1 MTKPI
6 KERSHSLDA
15 RLGYQLRR
23 AQLRA
28 FAALSQAIGSDGLTP
43 MLFAVLV
50 TIAEGG
56 GVTQREVADALGA
69 DPSTMVRMLD
79 QLEKLSL
86 VQRVPSLTDR
96 RVMVPTL
103 TAAGR
108 ELIARA
114 TPKVQESEDAFAAA
128 LSPAQRAQLFDL
140 LSRLNEEH
148 DDQSA
153 VEPSSRR

>member
-1 MTKPI
+1 MKSTT
-6 KERSHSLDA
+6 ERVHSLDG

-28 FAALSQAIGSDGLTP
+28 FAALSSAIGPDGLTP

-50 TIAEGG
+50 TIDEGG
-56 GVTQREVADALGA
+56 GITQREVADALGA

-86 VQRVPSLTDR
+86 VKRVASTKDR

-108 ELIARA
+108 DLILRA
-114 TPKVQESEDAFAAA
+114 TPKVEASEETFAAA

-140 LSRLNEEH
+140 LHRLNGE
-148 DDQSA
+148 SGA
-153 VEPSSRR
+153 SRT

>member
-1 MTKPI
+1 
-6 KERSHSLDA
+6 
-15 RLGYQLRR
+15 
-23 AQLRA
+23 
-28 FAALSQAIGSDGLTP
+28 
-43 MLFAVLV
+43 
-50 TIAEGG
+50 
-56 GVTQREVADALGA
+56 LGA

-148 DDQSA
+148 DDHSA
-153 VEPSSRR
+153 VESSSRR

>member
-1 MTKPI
+1 MKSTQK
-6 KERSHSLDA
+6 RAHSLDGH
-15 RLGYQLRR
+15 LGYQLRR

-28 FAALSQAIGSDGLTP
+28 FAALSNAIGSDGLTP

-50 TIAEGG
+50 TIDERGG
-56 GVTQREVADALGA
+56 ITQREVADALGA

-86 VQRVPSLTDR
+86 VQRVASTKDR

-108 ELIARA
+108 DLILRA
-114 TPKVQESEDAFAAA
+114 TPKVEASEETFAAA

-140 LSRLNEEH
+140 LHRLNGENG
-148 DDQSA
+148 SMRA
-153 VEPSSRR
+153 

>member
-1 MTKPI
+1 MTKVMT
-6 KERSHSLDA
+6 ERVHSLDE

-28 FAALSQAIGSDGLTP
+28 FAALAHAIGPDGLTP

-50 TIAEGG
+50 TIDEGDG
-56 GVTQREVADALGA
+56 ITQREVADALGA

-79 QLEKLSL
+79 QLEKLDL
-86 VQRVPSLTDR
+86 VQRVASTTDR

-103 TAAGR
+103 TPAGR
-108 ELIARA
+108 ERIANA
-114 TPKVQESEDAFAAA
+114 TPKVQASEEEFAAA

-140 LSRLNEEH
+140 LRRLNDH
-148 DDQSA
+148 DDHAGTSNN
-153 VEPSSRR
+153 RR